1 MRQYGQLQTDLKLNL
16 KNLVMKYRDF
26 KPYIKVSSL
35 TLGGGGIGQVWGE
48 TTSEEAIQT
57 VRAAL
62 DNGINHFDVA
72 PMYGKGEAER
82 IIGKSF
88 NGLDADNIFFTT
100 KCQLGTLPDA
110 EVYDKLNHSLT
121 RSLDNMRLEKVNLF
135 LLHSQLIEDNYKL
148 FKFNEMRAKSAT
160 TLSCFF
166 NGVIPAFERLKK
178 EGKIDHWGI
187 GGLGQEEAIIKAL
200 NHAHAPS
207 AVQCVINP
215 LNSAGAIGYVSEAF
229 NPQVILSECQ
239 QLDIPILAIR
249 AVQAG
254 ALTSS
259 MDRSPHESGFDKTD
273 FDDFDKAEP
282 FRDLAI
288 EWNESPA
295 SLAHRYALSVKGV
308 ASVILGVKSRTEL
321 KECVE
326 AEAKDLLSQSEIQQ
340 IENCLRG

>member
-1 MRQYGQLQTDLKLNL
+1 MN
-16 KNLVMKYRDF
+16 YRDF
-26 KPYIKVSSL
+26 KPYLKISSL

-48 TTSEEAIQT
+48 TTSEEAVKT
-57 VRAAL
+57 VHAAI
-62 DNGINHFDVA
+62 DHGINHFDVA

-82 IIGKSF
+82 IIGKSL
-88 NGLDADNIFFTT
+88 NGSDADDLFFTT
-100 KCQLGTLPDA
+100 KCQLGTLPDT
-110 EVYDKLNHSLT
+110 EVYDKLNDSLT
-121 RSLDNMRLEKVNLF
+121 RSLDNMKLEKVNLF

-148 FKFNEMRAKSAT
+148 YKFDEMRAKSAT

-166 NGVIPAFERLKK
+166 NAAIPAFERLQK

-187 GGLGQEEAIIKAL
+187 GGLGQEEAIIQAL
-200 NHAHAPS
+200 NHSQAPS

-229 NPQVILSECQ
+229 NPLAILSECQ

-259 MDRSPHESGFDKTD
+259 MDRSAHESGFDKSD
-273 FDDFDKAEP
+273 FDDFDKAQP

-288 EWNESPA
+288 DWGESPA
-295 SLAHRYALSVKGV
+295 SLAHRYALSTKGV
-308 ASVILGVKSRTEL
+308 SSVILGVKNRIEL
-321 KECVE
+321 KECIE
-326 AEAKDLLSQSEIQQ
+326 TEAKELLSDSEIQQ
-340 IENCLRG
+340 IENCLNG

>member
-1 MRQYGQLQTDLKLNL
+1 MN
-16 KNLVMKYRDF
+16 YRDF
-26 KPYIKVSSL
+26 KPYLKISSL

-48 TTSEEAIQT
+48 TTSEEAVKT
-57 VRAAL
+57 VHAAI
-62 DNGINHFDVA
+62 DHGINHFDVA

-82 IIGKSF
+82 IIGKSL
-88 NGLDADNIFFTT
+88 NGSDADDLFFTT
-100 KCQLGTLPDA
+100 KCQLGTLPDT
-110 EVYDKLNHSLT
+110 EVYDKLNDSLT
-121 RSLDNMRLEKVNLF
+121 RSLDNMKLEKVNLY
-135 LLHSQLIEDNYKL
+135 LLHSQLIEDHYKL
-148 FKFNEMRAKSAT
+148 YKFDEMRAKSAT

-166 NGVIPAFERLKK
+166 NAAIPAFERLQK

-187 GGLGQEEAIIKAL
+187 GGLGQEEAIIQAL
-200 NHAHAPS
+200 NHSQAPS

-215 LNSAGAIGYVSEAF
+215 LNSAGAIGYASEAF
-229 NPQVILSECQ
+229 NPLAILYECQ

-259 MDRSPHESGFDKTD
+259 MDRSPHESGFDKSD

-288 EWNESPA
+288 EWGESPA
-295 SLAHRYALSVKGV
+295 SLAHRYALSIKGV
-308 ASVILGVKSRTEL
+308 ASVILGVKNRTEL

-326 AEAKDLLSQSEIQQ
+326 AEAKDLLSDSEIQQ
-340 IENCLRG
+340 IENCLKG

>member
-1 MRQYGQLQTDLKLNL
+1 MN
-16 KNLVMKYRDF
+16 YRDF
-26 KPYIKVSSL
+26 KPYSKVSSL

-57 VRAAL
+57 VRSAL
-62 DNGINHFDVA
+62 DHGINHFDVA
-72 PMYGKGEAER
+72 PMYGKGEAEK
-82 IIGKSF
+82 IIGKSL
-88 NGLDADNIFFTT
+88 NGLDADNLFFTT
-100 KCQLGTLPDA
+100 KCQLGTLPDT
-110 EVYDKLNHSLT
+110 EVYDKLNHSLA
-121 RSLDNMRLEKVNLF
+121 RSLENMKLEKVNLF
-135 LLHSQLIEDNYKL
+135 LLHSQLIEDDFNL
-148 FKFNEMRAKSAT
+148 FKFDEMRTKSAT

-166 NGVIPAFERLKK
+166 NGAIPAFERLKK

-187 GGLGQEEAIIKAL
+187 GGLGQEEAIIQAL
-200 NHAHAPS
+200 NHSHAPS

-215 LNSAGAIGYVSEAF
+215 LNSAGAIGYVSETF

-282 FRDLAI
+282 FRNLAI
-288 EWNESPA
+288 NWGESPA
-295 SLAHRYALSVKGV
+295 SLAHRYALSIDKVS
-308 ASVILGVKSRTEL
+308 SVILGVKNKTEL
-321 KECVE
+321 KECIA
-326 AEAKDLLSQSEIQQ
+326 AEAKGPLTLVEMNEIKR
-340 IENCLRG
+340 CF

>member
-1 MRQYGQLQTDLKLNL
+1 MNH
-16 KNLVMKYRDF
+16 RDF
-26 KPYIKVSSL
+26 KPYLKISSL

-48 TTSEEAIQT
+48 TTSEEAVKT
-57 VRAAL
+57 VHAAI
-62 DNGINHFDVA
+62 DHGINHFDVA

-82 IIGKSF
+82 IIGKSL
-88 NGLDADNIFFTT
+88 NGSDADDLFFTT
-100 KCQLGTLPDA
+100 KCQLGTLPDT
-110 EVYDKLNHSLT
+110 EVYDKLNDSLT
-121 RSLDNMRLEKVNLF
+121 RSLDNMKLEKVNLF
-135 LLHSQLIEDNYKL
+135 LLHSQLIEDHYKL
-148 FKFNEMRAKSAT
+148 YKFDEMRAKSAT

-166 NGVIPAFERLKK
+166 NAAIPAFERLQK

-187 GGLGQEEAIIKAL
+187 GGLGQEEAIIQAL
-200 NHAHAPS
+200 NHSQAPS

-229 NPQVILSECQ
+229 NPLAILSECQ

-259 MDRSPHESGFDKTD
+259 MDRSPHESGFDKSD

-288 EWNESPA
+288 EWGESPA
-295 SLAHRYALSVKGV
+295 SLAHRYALSIKGV
-308 ASVILGVKSRTEL
+308 ASVILGIKNRTEL

-326 AEAKDLLSQSEIQQ
+326 AEAKDLLSDSEIQQ
-340 IENCLRG
+340 IENCLKG

>member
-1 MRQYGQLQTDLKLNL
+1 MNH
-16 KNLVMKYRDF
+16 RDF
-26 KPYIKVSSL
+26 KPYLKISSL

-48 TTSEEAIQT
+48 TTSEEAVKT
-57 VRAAL
+57 VHAAI
-62 DNGINHFDVA
+62 DHGINHFDVA

-82 IIGKSF
+82 IIGKSL
-88 NGLDADNIFFTT
+88 NGSDADDLFFTT
-100 KCQLGTLPDA
+100 KCQLGTLPDT
-110 EVYDKLNHSLT
+110 EVYDKLNDSLT
-121 RSLDNMRLEKVNLF
+121 RSLDNMKLEKVNLF

-148 FKFNEMRAKSAT
+148 YKFDEMRAKSAT

-166 NGVIPAFERLKK
+166 NAAIPAFERLQK

-187 GGLGQEEAIIKAL
+187 GGLGQEEAIIQAL
-200 NHAHAPS
+200 NHSQAPS

-229 NPQVILSECQ
+229 NPLAILYECQ

-259 MDRSPHESGFDKTD
+259 MDRSPHESGFDKSD

-288 EWNESPA
+288 EWGESPA
-295 SLAHRYALSVKGV
+295 SLAHRYALSIKGV
-308 ASVILGVKSRTEL
+308 ASVILGVKNRTEL

-326 AEAKDLLSQSEIQQ
+326 AEAKDLLSDSEIQQ
-340 IENCLRG
+340 IENCLKG

>member
-1 MRQYGQLQTDLKLNL
+1 MN
-16 KNLVMKYRDF
+16 YRDF
-26 KPYIKVSSL
+26 KPYSKISSL

-48 TTSEEAIQT
+48 TTSKEAIKT
-57 VRAAL
+57 VHAAL
-62 DNGINHFDVA
+62 DHGINHFDVA

-82 IIGKSF
+82 VIGQSL
-88 NGLDADNIFFTT
+88 NGLNLDNLFFTT
-100 KCQLGTLPDA
+100 KCQLGTLPDN
-110 EVYDKLNHSLT
+110 EVYDKLNDSLT
-121 RSLDNMRLEKVNLF
+121 RSLDNMKLEKVNLF
-135 LLHSQLIEDNYKL
+135 LLHSQLIEDNFKL
-148 FKFNEMRAKSAT
+148 FKFDEMRAKSAT

-166 NGVIPAFERLKK
+166 NAAIPAFERLKQ

-187 GGLGQEEAIIKAL
+187 GGLGQEDAIIQAL
-200 NHAHAPS
+200 NHSEAPS

-229 NPQVILSECQ
+229 NPLAILSECQ

-259 MDRSPHESGFDKTD
+259 MDRSPHESGFDKSD

-288 EWNESPA
+288 EWGESPA
-295 SLAHRYALSVKGV
+295 SVAHRYALSINGV
-308 ASVILGVKSRTEL
+308 ASVILGVKNRTEL

-326 AEAKDLLSQSEIQQ
+326 AESKDLLSDSEIQQ
-340 IENCLRG
+340 IENCLKG

>member
-1 MRQYGQLQTDLKLNL
+1 MNH
-16 KNLVMKYRDF
+16 RDF
-26 KPYIKVSSL
+26 KPYLKISSL

-48 TTSEEAIQT
+48 TTSEEAIKT
-57 VRAAL
+57 VHAAI
-62 DNGINHFDVA
+62 DHGINHFDVA

-82 IIGKSF
+82 VIGESL
-88 NGLDADNIFFTT
+88 NGLNLDNLFFTT
-100 KCQLGTLPDA
+100 KCQLGTLPDS

-121 RSLDNMRLEKVNLF
+121 KSLENMKLEKVNLF

-148 FKFNEMRAKSAT
+148 FKFDEMRTKSAT

-166 NGVIPAFERLKK
+166 NAAIPAFERLKQ

-187 GGLGQEEAIIKAL
+187 GGLGQEEAIIQAL
-200 NHAHAPS
+200 NHSEVPS

-229 NPQVILSECQ
+229 NPLAILSECQ

-259 MDRSPHESGFDKTD
+259 MDRSPHESGFDKSD
-273 FDDFDKAEP
+273 FNDFDKAQP

-288 EWNESPA
+288 DWDESPA
-295 SLAHRYALSVKGV
+295 SLAHRYALSTKGV
-308 ASVILGVKSRTEL
+308 SSVILGVKNRIEL
-321 KECVE
+321 KECIE
-326 AEAKDLLSQSEIQQ
+326 AEAKDLLSDSEIQQ
-340 IENCLRG
+340 IENCLKG

>member
-1 MRQYGQLQTDLKLNL
+1 MN
-16 KNLVMKYRDF
+16 YRDF
-26 KPYIKVSSL
+26 KPYLKISSL

-48 TTSEEAIQT
+48 TTSEEAVKT
-57 VRAAL
+57 VHAAI
-62 DNGINHFDVA
+62 DHGINHFDVA

-82 IIGKSF
+82 IIGKSL
-88 NGLDADNIFFTT
+88 NGSDADDLFFTT
-100 KCQLGTLPDA
+100 KCQLGTLPDT
-110 EVYDKLNHSLT
+110 EVYDKLNDSLT
-121 RSLDNMRLEKVNLF
+121 RSLDNMKLEKVNLF

-148 FKFNEMRAKSAT
+148 YKFDEMRAKSAT

-166 NGVIPAFERLKK
+166 NAAIPAFERLQK

-187 GGLGQEEAIIKAL
+187 GGLGQEEAIIQAL
-200 NHAHAPS
+200 NHSQVPS

-229 NPQVILSECQ
+229 NPLAILSECQ
-239 QLDIPILAIR
+239 QLDIPFLAIR

-259 MDRSPHESGFDKTD
+259 MDRSPHESGFDKSD

-288 EWNESPA
+288 EWGESPA
-295 SLAHRYALSVKGV
+295 SLAHRYALNIKGV
-308 ASVILGVKSRTEL
+308 ASVILGVKNRTEL

-326 AEAKDLLSQSEIQQ
+326 AEAKDLLSDSEIQQ
-340 IENCLRG
+340 IENCLKG

>member
-1 MRQYGQLQTDLKLNL
+1 MN
-16 KNLVMKYRDF
+16 YRDF
-26 KPYIKVSSL
+26 KPYSKISSL

-48 TTSEEAIQT
+48 TTSEEAIKT
-57 VRAAL
+57 VHAAL
-62 DNGINHFDVA
+62 DHGINHFDVA

-82 IIGKSF
+82 IIGQSL
-88 NGLDADNIFFTT
+88 NGLDSDNLFFTT
-100 KCQLGTLPDA
+100 KCQLGTLPDS

-121 RSLDNMRLEKVNLF
+121 KSLENMKLEKVNLF

-148 FKFNEMRAKSAT
+148 FKFDEMRAKSAT

-166 NGVIPAFERLKK
+166 NAAIPAFERLQK

-187 GGLGQEEAIIKAL
+187 GGLGQEEAIIQAL
-200 NHAHAPS
+200 NHSQAPS

-215 LNSAGAIGYVSEAF
+215 LNSAGAIGYVSETF
-229 NPQVILSECQ
+229 NPQAILSECH

-259 MDRSPHESGFDKTD
+259 MDRSPHESGFDKSD

-288 EWNESPA
+288 EWGESPA
-295 SLAHRYALSVKGV
+295 SLAHRYALSIKGV
-308 ASVILGVKSRTEL
+308 ASVILGVKNRTEL

-326 AEAKDLLSQSEIQQ
+326 AEAKDLLSGSEIQQ
-340 IENCLRG
+340 IENCLKG

>member
-1 MRQYGQLQTDLKLNL
+1 MN
-16 KNLVMKYRDF
+16 YRDF
-26 KPYIKVSSL
+26 KPYLKISSL

-48 TTSEEAIQT
+48 TTSEEAVKT
-57 VRAAL
+57 VHAAI
-62 DNGINHFDVA
+62 DHGINHFDVA

-82 IIGKSF
+82 IIGKSL
-88 NGLDADNIFFTT
+88 NGSDADDLFFTT
-100 KCQLGTLPDA
+100 KCQLGTLPDT
-110 EVYDKLNHSLT
+110 EVYDKLNDSLT
-121 RSLDNMRLEKVNLF
+121 RSLDNMKLEKVNLF
-135 LLHSQLIEDNYKL
+135 LLHSQLIEDHYKL
-148 FKFNEMRAKSAT
+148 YKFDEKKAKSAT

-166 NGVIPAFERLKK
+166 NAAIPAFERLQK

-187 GGLGQEEAIIKAL
+187 GGLGQEEAIIQAL
-200 NHAHAPS
+200 NHPQVPS
-207 AVQCVINP
+207 AVQSVINP

-229 NPQVILSECQ
+229 NPLAILYECQ

-259 MDRSPHESGFDKTD
+259 MDRSPHESGFDKSD

-288 EWNESPA
+288 EWGESPA
-295 SLAHRYALSVKGV
+295 SLAHRYALSIKGV
-308 ASVILGVKSRTEL
+308 ASVILGVKNRTEL

-326 AEAKDLLSQSEIQQ
+326 AEAKDLLSDSEIQQ
-340 IENCLRG
+340 IENCLKG

>member
-1 MRQYGQLQTDLKLNL
+1 MN
-16 KNLVMKYRDF
+16 YRDF
-26 KPYIKVSSL
+26 KPYLKISSL

-48 TTSEEAIQT
+48 TTSEEAVKT
-57 VRAAL
+57 VHAAI
-62 DNGINHFDVA
+62 DHGINHFDVA

-82 IIGKSF
+82 IIGKSL
-88 NGLDADNIFFTT
+88 NGSDADDLFFTT
-100 KCQLGTLPDA
+100 KCQLGTLPDT
-110 EVYDKLNHSLT
+110 EVYDKLNDSLT
-121 RSLDNMRLEKVNLF
+121 RSLDNMKLEKVNLF

-148 FKFNEMRAKSAT
+148 YKFDEMRTKSAT

-166 NGVIPAFERLKK
+166 NAAIPAFERLQK

-187 GGLGQEEAIIKAL
+187 GGLGQEEAIIQAL
-200 NHAHAPS
+200 NHSQVPS

-229 NPQVILSECQ
+229 NPLAILYECQ

-259 MDRSPHESGFDKTD
+259 MDRSPHESGFDKSD

-288 EWNESPA
+288 EWGESPA
-295 SLAHRYALSVKGV
+295 SLAHRYALSIKGV
-308 ASVILGVKSRTEL
+308 ASVILGVKNRTEL

-326 AEAKDLLSQSEIQQ
+326 AEAKDLLSDSEIQQ
-340 IENCLRG
+340 IENCLKG

>member
-1 MRQYGQLQTDLKLNL
+1 MN
-16 KNLVMKYRDF
+16 YRDF
-26 KPYIKVSSL
+26 KPYLKISSL

-48 TTSEEAIQT
+48 TTSEEAVKT
-57 VRAAL
+57 VHAAI
-62 DNGINHFDVA
+62 DHGINHFDVA

-82 IIGKSF
+82 IIGKSL
-88 NGLDADNIFFTT
+88 NGSDADDLFFTT
-100 KCQLGTLPDA
+100 KCQLGTLPDT
-110 EVYDKLNHSLT
+110 EVYDKLNDSLT
-121 RSLDNMRLEKVNLF
+121 RSLDNMKLEKVNLF

-148 FKFNEMRAKSAT
+148 YKFDEMRAKSAT

-166 NGVIPAFERLKK
+166 NAAIPAFERLQK

-187 GGLGQEEAIIKAL
+187 GGLGQEEAIIQAL
-200 NHAHAPS
+200 NHSQAPS

-229 NPQVILSECQ
+229 NPLAILYECQ

-259 MDRSPHESGFDKTD
+259 MDRSPHESGFDETD

-288 EWNESPA
+288 EWGESPA
-295 SLAHRYALSVKGV
+295 SLAHRYALSIKGV
-308 ASVILGVKSRTEL
+308 ASVILGVKNRTEL

-326 AEAKDLLSQSEIQQ
+326 AEAKDLLSDSEIQQ
-340 IENCLRG
+340 IENCLKG

>member
-1 MRQYGQLQTDLKLNL
+1 
-16 KNLVMKYRDF
+16 MKFRDF
-26 KPYIKVSSL
+26 KPYLKVSSL

-48 TTSEEAIQT
+48 TTSEEAIKT
-57 VRAAL
+57 VHSAL
-62 DNGINHFDVA
+62 DYGINHFDVA

-82 IIGKSF
+82 VIGQSLS
-88 NGLDADNIFFTT
+88 GLNLDNLFFTT
-100 KCQLGTLPDA
+100 KCQVGTLPDS

-121 RSLDNMRLEKVNLF
+121 KSLDNMKLEKVNLF
-135 LLHSQLIEDNYKL
+135 LLHSQLIEDDFKL
-148 FKFNEMRAKSAT
+148 FKFDEMRAKSAT

-166 NGVIPAFERLKK
+166 NAVIPAFERLKQ

-187 GGLGQEEAIIKAL
+187 GGLGQEEAIIQAL
-200 NHAHAPS
+200 NHSEAPS

-229 NPQVILSECQ
+229 NPLAILSECQ

-259 MDRSPHESGFDKTD
+259 MDRAPHESGFDETD

-282 FRDLAI
+282 FRSLAI
-288 EWNESPA
+288 EWGESPA
-295 SLAHRYALSVKGV
+295 SLAHRYALSIKGV
-308 ASVILGVKSRTEL
+308 ASVILGVKNRTEL
-321 KECVE
+321 QECVE
-326 AEAKDLLSQSEIQQ
+326 AEAKDLLTHSEIQQ

>member
-1 MRQYGQLQTDLKLNL
+1 MN
-16 KNLVMKYRDF
+16 YRDF
-26 KPYIKVSSL
+26 KPYSKISSL

-48 TTSEEAIQT
+48 TTSKEAIKT
-57 VRAAL
+57 VHAAL
-62 DNGINHFDVA
+62 DHGINHFDVA

-82 IIGKSF
+82 VIGQSL
-88 NGLDADNIFFTT
+88 NGLNLDNLFFTT
-100 KCQLGTLPDA
+100 KCQLGTLPDN
-110 EVYDKLNHSLT
+110 EVYDKLNDSLT
-121 RSLDNMRLEKVNLF
+121 RSLDNMKLEKVNLF

-148 FKFNEMRAKSAT
+148 FKFDEMRAKSAT

-166 NGVIPAFERLKK
+166 NAAIPAFERLQK

-187 GGLGQEEAIIKAL
+187 GGLGQEEAIIQAL
-200 NHAHAPS
+200 NHSKAPS
-207 AVQCVINP
+207 AVQCIINP
-215 LNSAGAIGYVSEAF
+215 LNSAGAIGYVSEIF
-229 NPQVILSECQ
+229 NPLAILSKCQ

-259 MDRSPHESGFDKTD
+259 MDRSPHESGFDKSD

-288 EWNESPA
+288 DWGESPA
-295 SLAHRYALSVKGV
+295 RLAHRYALSIKGV
-308 ASVILGVKSRTEL
+308 ASVILGVKNRTEL

-326 AEAKDLLSQSEIQQ
+326 AEAKDLLSDSEIQQ

>member
-1 MRQYGQLQTDLKLNL
+1 MN
-16 KNLVMKYRDF
+16 YRDF
-26 KPYIKVSSL
+26 KPYSKISSL

-48 TTSEEAIQT
+48 TTSEEAVKT
-57 VRAAL
+57 VHAAI
-62 DNGINHFDVA
+62 DHGINHFDVA

-82 IIGKSF
+82 IIGKSL
-88 NGLDADNIFFTT
+88 NGSDADDLFFTT
-100 KCQLGTLPDA
+100 KCQLGTLPDT
-110 EVYDKLNHSLT
+110 EVYDKLNDSLT
-121 RSLDNMRLEKVNLF
+121 RSLDNMKLEKVNLF
-135 LLHSQLIEDNYKL
+135 LLHSQLIEDHYKL
-148 FKFNEMRAKSAT
+148 YKFDEMRAKSAT

-166 NGVIPAFERLKK
+166 NAAIPAFERLQK

-187 GGLGQEEAIIKAL
+187 GGLGQEEAIIQAL
-200 NHAHAPS
+200 NHSQAPS

-229 NPQVILSECQ
+229 NPLAILSECQ

-259 MDRSPHESGFDKTD
+259 MDRSPHESGFDKSD

-288 EWNESPA
+288 EWGESPA
-295 SLAHRYALSVKGV
+295 SLAHRYALSIKGV
-308 ASVILGVKSRTEL
+308 ASVILGVKNRTEL

-326 AEAKDLLSQSEIQQ
+326 AEAKDLLSDSEIQQ
-340 IENCLRG
+340 IENCLKG

>member
-1 MRQYGQLQTDLKLNL
+1 MN
-16 KNLVMKYRDF
+16 YRDF
-26 KPYIKVSSL
+26 KPYLKISSL

-48 TTSEEAIQT
+48 TTSEEAVKT
-57 VRAAL
+57 VHAAI
-62 DNGINHFDVA
+62 DHGINHFDVA

-82 IIGKSF
+82 IIGKSL
-88 NGLDADNIFFTT
+88 NGSDADDLFFTT
-100 KCQLGTLPDA
+100 KCQLGTLPDT
-110 EVYDKLNHSLT
+110 EVYDKLNDSLT
-121 RSLDNMRLEKVNLF
+121 RSLDNMKLEKVNLF

-148 FKFNEMRAKSAT
+148 YKFDEMRAKSAT

-166 NGVIPAFERLKK
+166 NAAIPAFERLQK

-187 GGLGQEEAIIKAL
+187 GGLGQEEAIIQAL
-200 NHAHAPS
+200 NHSQAPS
-207 AVQCVINP
+207 AVQCIINP

-229 NPQVILSECQ
+229 NPLAILYECQ

-259 MDRSPHESGFDKTD
+259 MDRSPHESGFDKSD

-288 EWNESPA
+288 EWGESPA
-295 SLAHRYALSVKGV
+295 SLAHRYALSIKGV
-308 ASVILGVKSRTEL
+308 ASVILGVKNRTEL

-326 AEAKDLLSQSEIQQ
+326 AEAKDLLSDSEIQQ
-340 IENCLRG
+340 IENCLKG

>member
-1 MRQYGQLQTDLKLNL
+1 MNH
-16 KNLVMKYRDF
+16 RDF
-26 KPYIKVSSL
+26 KPYLKISSL

-48 TTSEEAIQT
+48 TTSEEAIKT
-57 VRAAL
+57 VHAAI
-62 DNGINHFDVA
+62 DHGINHFDVA

-82 IIGKSF
+82 IIGKSL
-88 NGLDADNIFFTT
+88 NGSDADDLFFTT
-100 KCQLGTLPDA
+100 KCQLGTLPDT
-110 EVYDKLNHSLT
+110 EVYDKLNDSLT
-121 RSLDNMRLEKVNLF
+121 RSLDNMKLEKVNLF

-148 FKFNEMRAKSAT
+148 YKFDEMRAKSAT

-166 NGVIPAFERLKK
+166 NAAIPAFERLQK

-187 GGLGQEEAIIKAL
+187 GGLGQEEAIIQAL
-200 NHAHAPS
+200 NHSQAPS

-229 NPQVILSECQ
+229 NPLAILSECQ

-259 MDRSPHESGFDKTD
+259 MDRSPHESGFDETD

-282 FRDLAI
+282 FRSLAI
-288 EWNESPA
+288 EWGESPA
-295 SLAHRYALSVKGV
+295 SLAHRYALSIKGV
-308 ASVILGVKSRTEL
+308 ASVILGVKNRTEL
-321 KECVE
+321 QECVE
-326 AEAKDLLSQSEIQQ
+326 AEAKDLLTHSEIQQ

>member
-1 MRQYGQLQTDLKLNL
+1 MD
-16 KNLVMKYRDF
+16 YRDF
-26 KPYIKVSSL
+26 KPFSKVSSL

-48 TTSEEAIQT
+48 TTAEEAIQT
-57 VRAAL
+57 VHTAL
-62 DNGINHFDVA
+62 DHGINHFDVA

-82 IIGKSF
+82 IIGKS
-88 NGLDADNIFFTT
+88 LDGADTDDLFFTT
-100 KCQLGTLPDA
+100 KCQLGTLQDD

-121 RSLDNMRLEKVNLF
+121 RSLENMKLNKINLF

-148 FKFNEMRAKSAT
+148 FKFDEMRAQSTT
-160 TLSCFF
+160 TLSCYF
-166 NGVIPAFERLKK
+166 NAVIPAFERLKQ

-200 NHAHAPS
+200 NHSQAPN

-229 NPQVILSECQ
+229 NPQAILSECQ

-259 MDRSPHESGFDKTD
+259 MDRSPHESGFDKSD
-273 FDDFDKAEP
+273 FEDFDKAQP
-282 FRDLAI
+282 FRDFAI
-288 EWNESPA
+288 DWDESPA
-295 SLAHRYALSVKGV
+295 SLAHRYALSTQGV
-308 ASVILGVKSRTEL
+308 SSVILGVKNRIEL

-340 IENCLRG
+340 IENCLKH